1 MIRVTGLAAALCIC
15 DALPALA
22 DGPRQLECTASASG
36 MAHRL
41 RLTVGDG
48 GEVAAFEY
56 SSVDVAT
63 ANGCAVAASRT
74 PDGGLAVPMWTARP
88 DGATQVDIQTFAT
101 GTESI
106 LGTVTI
112 RRVDGGYALTA
123 NPPVRFCARGAYLA
137 PLVTLTVGDN
147 RCRLGE
153 AGPAALNADAAQ
165 AVTLSADTDQAVLL
179 TGRLRQERRWGP
191 PNFGESPK
199 TDSMFVAWIL
209 ELPRPVVIHAHED
222 ESKPRRD
229 VALKRIQLHEVSVP
243 TEGWKAKLGKVVL
256 VSGKLSPASTGGDV
270 TDVTLDV
277 EDLRL
282 MDSGR

>member
-15 DALPALA
+15 AALPALA
-22 DGPRQLECTASASG
+22 DGPRQLECTAGASG

-48 GEVAAFEY
+48 GEVTAFEY

-63 ANGCAVAASRT
+63 ANGCAVVASRT

-112 RRVDGGYALTA
+112 RRADGGYALMATA
-123 NPPVRFCARGAYLA
+123 NPPARFCARGAYLA

-153 AGPAALNADAAQ
+153 AGPAALNAD
-165 AVTLSADTDQAVLL
+165 TDQAVLL
-179 TGRLRQERRWGP
+179 TGRLRQERHWGP

-209 ELPRPVVIHAHED
+209 ELPRPVVIHAHGD
-222 ESKPRRD
+222 DSKLRRD
-229 VALKRIQLHEVSVP
+229 VTLKRIQLQEGSVP

-256 VSGKLSPASTGGDV
+256 VSGKLSTASTGGDV

-282 MDSGR
+282 MDSAR